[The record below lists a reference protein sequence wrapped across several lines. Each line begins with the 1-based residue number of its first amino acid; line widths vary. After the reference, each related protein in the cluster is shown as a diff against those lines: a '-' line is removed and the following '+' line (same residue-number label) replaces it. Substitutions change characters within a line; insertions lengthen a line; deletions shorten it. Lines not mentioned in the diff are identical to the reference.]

1 MQPTQNPISGTGGL
15 RWPRVTRGTGI
26 QGKLVLCFMVLL
38 ASTLSVSCWM
48 FVSETRESFDRMAV
62 QQARQLSRTLA
73 MASEPPLRR
82 RDAAELQRIGAEL
95 MKNPGV
101 VAVAFFDAGGSQ
113 LAVAALDPDV
123 ERAGA
128 SFFASPDEHSV
139 GVGTP
144 TAGWTRSLGRYVEM
158 TTPVT
163 PFASGVRSE
172 PLGYVTV
179 CLSQAE
185 IDARATNVAM
195 SVVLIGAV
203 AMLVCVPMMYLLVHR
218 VFIPIRQLVAATQR
232 IARGDMQTGVA
243 IDRADLIGTLARS
256 FNQMIHRIRQQQSAL
271 ADTNAHVEAA
281 NAELAKVNHSL
292 EETVSQRTRELE
304 STNARLSSEI
314 AEKDDFLRAVS
325 HDLNAPLRNIAGMA
339 ATLLN
344 KHRQTFDADVI
355 RRLERIQSNVEVES
369 SLINELL
376 ELSRIKTRRQKFEPT
391 PIGDVVREV
400 SDLVQHDLET
410 RGIRLIVAT
419 DFPTLLCE
427 RSRLRQLIQNLVDN
441 AIKYMGSGA
450 DPAMLRQAGHEPAT
464 VSDGSRVKEIHV
476 GCDQSGEHP
485 EFFVRDTG
493 LGIDPGDQANL
504 FRIFRRGRSHEVQN
518 VPGKGVGLASV
529 KSIVQMYGGVI
540 RVVSEPGA
548 GSTFAFTIDR
558 RHLCSMPPAEP
569 VKDAPSQ
576 RAA

>member
-1 MQPTQNPISGTGGL
+1 
-15 RWPRVTRGTGI
+15 
-26 QGKLVLCFMVLL
+26 MVLL
-38 ASTLSVSCWM
+38 ASTLGVSCWM

-101 VAVAFFDAGGSQ
+101 VAVAFFDADGSQ

-123 ERAGA
+123 ERAGE
-128 SFFASPDEHSV
+128 SFFASPEERSV

-144 TAGWTRSLGRYVEM
+144 TTGWTRSLGRYVEM

-163 PFASGVRSE
+163 PFASGGRSVPSK

-185 IDARATNVAM
+185 VDARAKNVAM

-256 FNQMIHRIRQQQSAL
+256 FNQMIHRVRQQQSAL
-271 ADTNAHVEAA
+271 AETNARVEAA
-281 NAELAKVNHSL
+281 NGELEKVNHSL

-304 STNARLSSEI
+304 ATNARLSSEI
-314 AEKDDFLRAVS
+314 AEKDDFLRTVS

-339 ATLLN
+339 TMLLN
-344 KHRQTFDADVI
+344 KHRDTFDADVI

-369 SLINELL
+369 ALIGELL

-410 RGIRLIVAT
+410 RGIRLIVAK

-427 RSRLRQLIQNLVDN
+427 RTRLRQLFQNLVDN
-441 AIKYMGSGA
+441 AIKYMGPGA
-450 DPAMLRQAGHEPAT
+450 DPARLRQAGFEAAAL
-464 VSDGSRVKEIHV
+464 SDGQRVKEIHI
-476 GCDQSGEHP
+476 GCDRSGEHP

-493 LGIDPGDQANL
+493 MGIDPADQANL
-504 FRIFRRGRSHEVQN
+504 FRVFRRGKSQEVQN

-529 KSIVQMYGGVI
+529 KSIVQTYGGVI
-540 RVVSEPGA
+540 RVQSEPGA

-569 VKDAPSQ
+569 AKDAPSQ